1 MSKHKK
7 PTPKVATTAETI
19 KEPKPLSKK
28 AIMLEMLERPE
39 GASIQQL
46 EDATSWQQHSVR
58 GALVNLKNKD
68 KKPITSTVEDGT
80 RRYRLGQTQTEEA

>member
-1 MSKHKK
+1 MSKPKNT
-7 PTPKVATTAETI
+7 TPKSVEPKPA
-19 KEPKPLSKK
+19 KEPKGLSKK

-46 EDATSWQQHSVR
+46 QDATGWQQHSVR

-80 RRYRLGQTQTEEA
+80 RRYRLGTPTKEEA

>member
-1 MSKHKK
+1 MSKPKK
-7 PTPKVATTAETI
+7 LNPKAATTPETA

-46 EDATSWQQHSVR
+46 QDATGWQQHSVR

-68 KKPITSTVEDGT
+68 KKPVISAVEDGT
-80 RRYRLGQTQTEEA
+80 RRYRLGQPQTEEA